1 MIYILIIIVADLK
14 LELFSPQQSNV
25 ETNSSKHT
33 VQRHTFFLVNLKT
46 YIYIYMNSVYIC
58 PSILQWTLN
67 FFP

>member
-1 MIYILIIIVADLK
+1 MIYILIIIVADLN

-46 YIYIYMNSVYIC
+46 YIYMNSVYIC
-58 PSILQWTLN
+58 PSILQRTLN